1 MKQFLL
7 AVAVVSGLAL
17 VGHDRSERLVTA
29 QTGLSG
35 AVKKLLTERRDTF
48 RAIEELIR
56 RRHEGGTVGPEEVV
70 RASLPRLDAE
80 LELANSAQAR
90 LALRE
95 KQVQVAR
102 KLEEFVIRR
111 FEVETVTELEVL
123 HARAMR
129 LKVEVALEREK
140 NQVE

>member
-1 MKQFLL
+1 MALVLL
-7 AVAVVSGLAL
+7 AIHPPSPGGAPL
-17 VGHDRSERLVTA
+17 VHERTVGYRANRSVQGGQETADRKARHAPRHRRVDQEASR
-29 QTGLSG
+29 GG
-35 AVKKLLTERRDTF
+35 A
-48 RAIEELIR
+48 
-56 RRHEGGTVGPEEVV
+56 VGPEEVV

-95 KQVQVAR
+95 EQVEVAR

-111 FEVETVTELEVL
+111 LEVKTVTELEVL
-123 HARAMR
+123 HARALR